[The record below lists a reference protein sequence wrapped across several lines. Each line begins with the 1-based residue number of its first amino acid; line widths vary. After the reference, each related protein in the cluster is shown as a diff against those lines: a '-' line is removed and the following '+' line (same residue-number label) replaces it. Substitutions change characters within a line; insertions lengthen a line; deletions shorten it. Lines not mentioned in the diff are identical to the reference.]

1 VGFEAP
7 IPVAGET
14 VGGYRRRAVQTVA
27 DSLLP
32 QHHQLAQVNFE
43 TLPFDVFKNFEPMV
57 LNDAAVEAVN
67 PLNVPKGQMKM
78 VKVLN
83 NQTGRVEKNIWI
95 GQDCFTRQM
104 MRPGRRVVGFRTDQG
119 YVNTTGQFRR

>member
-1 VGFEAP
+1 M
-7 IPVAGET
+7 
-14 VGGYRRRAVQTVA
+14 QTVA

-67 PLNVPKGQMKM
+67 PLNVPKGPMKM

-95 GQDCFTRQM
+95 GKTASPDR
-104 MRPGRRVVGFRTDQG
+104 
-119 YVNTTGQFRR
+119 